1 MSEMTVLE
9 PLPLPS
15 LLRVR
20 GWRQYYQS
28 WLRALLS
35 PGVRSDVLEE
45 IRGRVRRGGEVE
57 ASCRCGAI
65 RLLSLDAPRQVAVCH
80 CSVCRYDEALSLGQE
95 EGQEEGQEGGQE
107 EGQEE
112 VPGPCF
118 ATVRRDQCR
127 LLGEFSVVAPSL
139 TDCPQ

>member
-1 MSEMTVLE
+1 MSEMTVLN
-9 PLPLPS
+9 PLPLPR
-15 LLRVR
+15 LLSVR

-95 EGQEEGQEGGQE
+95 EGQEE
-107 EGQEE
+107 

-127 LLGEFSVVAPSL
+127 LLGEFSVVVPHSLIAPSE
-139 TDCPQ
+139 P